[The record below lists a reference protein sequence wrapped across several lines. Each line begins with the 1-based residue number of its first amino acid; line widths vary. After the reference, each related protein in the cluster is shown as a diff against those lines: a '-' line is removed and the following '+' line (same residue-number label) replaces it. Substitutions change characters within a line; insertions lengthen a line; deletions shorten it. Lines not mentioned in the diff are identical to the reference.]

1 MATQWSSEHF
11 VAEYRDIQANAMAV
25 DTVGEWALLGGRRAL
40 ALVNLYTPKQEVVR
54 IARQAAQAKW
64 DINCIQFNPHAC
76 KANMFVTASNQRLEV
91 LQLSGGNTDHRCSLK
106 AHTRTVSDVDWSPFD
121 VNQLTSCSVDTY
133 TYLWDIRDPKKPA
146 ATFQSVAGASQVKWN
161 KVVNNMFATTHEGDI
176 RIWDPRK
183 GNTPIQYIAAHLS
196 KIHGLD
202 WNPNNQYKLVT
213 ASQDCF
219 VRFWD
224 CTNHRRSE
232 FTLNTGSPVWRARL
246 TPFGNGLM
254 TVVVPQLRRGENK
267 LYLWNT
273 SNLTQPIHTFVGHK
287 DVVLEFHWRKQT
299 EGVRDQQLVTW
310 SRDQSLRIW
319 RIDSAL
325 QELCGHDTNNLP
337 DLVGD
342 LCKSSPAPL
351 EPANDSLSTI
361 DENPTVSEPI
371 IIQSVQGI
379 MSNQPQTLQQEF
391 SLVNKNIPHVTI
403 EEMDAINRV
412 CKVTAQI
419 GKRRVSLNLNF
430 PPDYPNNASP
440 SFQFLH
446 STLDAT
452 MQKQLIK
459 VLTDTSQ
466 KHVKRN
472 MNCLEPCLRQ
482 LITELDTLTKTERK
496 TPDLDIP
503 FPLTQQQNMMQTTPI
518 YPMYSF
524 GSFQDSSVPFPRTSG
539 ARFCSVGVLVIF
551 GRSAV
556 MKKHDGTEPTP
567 KALSELAAFA
577 RPSQNATP
585 FAPFFPRSP
594 PTPSNEGLSIS
605 DFYTYKERRHR
616 TRSRSRVREVSE
628 SRYRDTEKAAKKLNK
643 VAPVK
648 VYDVSALLT
657 VNKQLAENYKL
668 DLSDIPGMCSH
679 NAAAAATVGRKDL
692 VQIWN
697 YVSVML
703 PASLNPSPTPTSS
716 RPFAMCAFGRPLL
729 KTMLD
734 HYSSNYDVQTLAM
747 LCCVFWNKEDVHRAA
762 AAAAARS
769 ASKTSLEY
777 TPANTDANI
786 TYLGSSTDS
795 GWSLLQS
802 HAQSQAPMGHPGP
815 QHPTAH
821 GGGPL
826 SEVASHPNLS
836 ALFKQAVLKNKRSN
850 SWSDSCDDYRI
861 LDEPDPAEKAAQWEQ
876 EQHENNCKMLDP
888 TMWSQYD
895 LYKKAYSNLLYS
907 WGLHNQAAHILKFI
921 STSPPPHKG
930 VEFSVRCTVCHREAR
945 GPQCTSC
952 KHLVL
957 ECAICHTGVRGA
969 ANFCISCSHGGHTEH
984 MAEWFRTELVCP
996 TGCGCECLKAPPM
1009 LTA

>member
-91 LQLSGGNTDHRCSLK
+91 LQLSGGNTEHRCSLK

-202 WNPNNQYKLVT
+202 WNPSNQYKLVT

-337 DLVGD
+337 DLVED
-342 LCKSSPAPL
+342 LSKSTPAAL
-351 EPANDSLSTI
+351 ESALDSLSVI
-361 DENPTVSEPI
+361 DENPTVSEPVI
-371 IIQSVQGI
+371 SQGT

-657 VNKQLAENYKL
+657 VHKQLAENYKL

-679 NAAAAATVGRKDL
+679 NAAAAAVVGRKDL

-703 PASLNPSPTPTSS
+703 PASLNPSPTPTSC
-716 RPFAMCAFGRPLL
+716 RPFAMTAFGRPLL

-734 HYSSNYDVQTLAM
+734 HYSSYYDVQTLAM

-777 TPANTDANI
+777 TPANYNPYHTV
-786 TYLGSSTDS
+786 SSVTN
-795 GWSLLQS
+795 LLK
-802 HAQSQAPMGHPGP
+802 G
-815 QHPTAH
+815 
-821 GGGPL
+821 
-826 SEVASHPNLS
+826 
-836 ALFKQAVLKNKRSN
+836 FKATVLKNKRSN

-876 EQHENNCKMLDP
+876 EQHENNCKMLEP
-888 TMWSQYD
+888 AMWSQYD
-895 LYKKAYSNLLYS
+895 LYKKAYSNLLYR

-930 VEFSVRCTVCHREAR
+930 IEFSVRCTVCHREAR

-969 ANFCISCSHGGHTEH
+969 ANFCITCTHGGHTEH

-996 TGCGCECLKAPPM
+996 TGCGCECLKAPTM
-1009 LTA
+1009 LMV

>member
-91 LQLSGGNTDHRCSLK
+91 LQLSGGNTEHRCSLK

-202 WNPNNQYKLVT
+202 WNPSNQYKLVT

-342 LCKSSPAPL
+342 LSKSTPATL
-351 EPANDSLSTI
+351 ESALDSLSVI
-361 DENPTVSEPI
+361 DENPTVSEPVI
-371 IIQSVQGI
+371 SQGT

-657 VNKQLAENYKL
+657 VHKQLAENYKL

-679 NAAAAATVGRKDL
+679 NAAAAAVVGRKDL

-703 PASLNPSPTPTSS
+703 PASLNPSPTPTSC
-716 RPFAMCAFGRPLL
+716 RPFAMTAFGRPLL

-734 HYSSNYDVQTLAM
+734 HYSSYYDVQTLAM

-777 TPANTDANI
+777 TPANEC
-786 TYLGSSTDS
+786 
-795 GWSLLQS
+795 
-802 HAQSQAPMGHPGP
+802 GP
-815 QHPTAH
+815 
-821 GGGPL
+821 
-826 SEVASHPNLS
+826 
-836 ALFKQAVLKNKRSN
+836 AVLKNKRSN

-888 TMWSQYD
+888 AIWSQYD
-895 LYKKAYSNLLYS
+895 LYKKAYSNLLYK

-930 VEFSVRCTVCHREAR
+930 IEFSVRCTVCHREAR

-969 ANFCISCSHGGHTEH
+969 ANFCITCTHGGHTEH

-996 TGCGCECLKAPPM
+996 TGCGCECLKAPTM
-1009 LTA
+1009 LMV